1 MPDPQPRHASPDR
14 LTRWW
19 RGVSLRAKV
28 TGVTV
33 AVLVIGLL
41 ATGLG
46 TMVFLR
52 TTLLANLDSTLT
64 QVAQSSIANTLVDTT
79 VGENGALTFAPATN
93 AYGIPYSVALYDS
106 SGNLVVTAN
115 GAEAAESP
123 VFPTSFALDKAY
135 TEQLR
140 LFDLSGA
147 HGGSFRATV
156 VVTPLNGTNALY
168 TQLVAISTAPTER
181 VVATYLG
188 IYTLLA
194 LVVVLAA
201 AFLVRWAVTLTF
213 RSLTQVERTAEQI
226 AAGDF
231 GLRLTDLEPES
242 TEVGRLKRAINA
254 MLGRIDGAIT
264 QRDST
269 VRQMRRFIGDAS
281 HELRTPLVTV
291 RGYAELYRMGAIPD
305 AEATAQAMD
314 RIEKEAMRMT
324 TMVEDLLH
332 LARLDERRDIVLTPV
347 DLRPIA
353 RDAAMD
359 VRAAAPQR
367 AVTME
372 DATAFGR
379 TAVQLPPS
387 TPARPAA
394 PPRRRGSVPTAAITL
409 ASRLRRRSRGEQGD
423 GDTGEIAPLAG
434 VIAPVMPPVVMGEEN
449 SIRQVV
455 ANLLGNAQRYSADDA
470 PIELRVGT
478 DEERRTG
485 WIEVVDHGEGV
496 PPQIRDQIFQRF
508 WRADTSRARDTGG
521 SGLGLSIVASIV
533 DALHGTVQVTDTD
546 GGGATFR
553 VTLPLAVDQDI
564 AAHLMIETQ
573 PIARLD
579 IELS

>member
-1 MPDPQPRHASPDR
+1 MSGPQPRHASPDR

-19 RGVSLRAKV
+19 RSVSLRAKV

-64 QVAQSSIANTLVDTT
+64 QVAQSSIVSTLIDTT
-79 VGENGALTFAPATN
+79 VGEDGALVFTPTTDN
-93 AYGIPYSVALYDS
+93 YGIAYSVALYDA
-106 SGNLVVTAN
+106 SGKLVATAN
-115 GAEAAESP
+115 GAEANEKP
-123 VFPTSFALDKAY
+123 VFPSSFALDRAWP
-135 TEQLR
+135 EQLK
-140 LFDLSGA
+140 LFDLSGD

-156 VVTPLNGTNALY
+156 VVTPLSGTNALY
-168 TQLVAISTAPTER
+168 TQLVAISTTPTER

-264 QRDST
+264 QRDAT

-305 AEATAQAMD
+305 AEATAQAME

-332 LARLDERRDIVLTPV
+332 LARLDERRDIVLAPV

-367 AVTME
+367 DVTMT
-372 DATAFGR
+372 DVSAGVR
-379 TAVQLPPS
+379 AVSRPAPLPQA
-387 TPARPAA
+387 TPA
-394 PPRRRGSVPTAAITL
+394 RRRGSVPTAAITL
-409 ASRLRRRSRGEQGD
+409 AARLRRRPRGEQGD
-423 GDTGEIAPLAG
+423 SGEIAPIPVAA
-434 VIAPVMPPVVMGEEN
+434 IAPVMPPVVMGEEN

-478 DEERRTG
+478 DEELRIG

-533 DALHGTVQVTDTD
+533 SALHGTVEVRDTE

-553 VTLPLAVDQDI
+553 VSLPLAVDQDI

-573 PIARLD
+573 PITRLD
-579 IELS
+579 IELD